1 MAEIRTYT
9 HVFDTTMVDKNG
21 YMDVDGEPPRGRSNC
36 PSNNISSRD
45 SSAHSSV
52 SSIPYVERMEIQNND
67 LSWADQVDASEQ
79 IDTSQRVELS
89 YATPKEGGLVSPPV
103 LSKSPNTPLPSAE
116 GASNGNISTC
126 SPNGN
131 SIN

>member
-21 YMDVDGEPPRGRSNC
+21 YVDVDGEPPRGRSNC
-36 PSNNISSRD
+36 PSNISSRD

-52 SSIPYVERMEIQNND
+52 SSIPYVERVEIQNND